1 MDNFDTTDQN
11 SDNVS
16 GESEAPV
23 ETELS
28 HTDKMVGILSEPSNT
43 YEATAKFPPRT
54 KDWFLPLLFVVILSI
69 ASQFILFSNPEIKYQ
84 IVQKQSEAIQK
95 AVEDGKI
102 TQEQADKQI
111 QFMSGSFMS
120 IISSVSTLIFVPLMF
135 FIVTLIFF
143 LASKFGLKGDGTYS
157 SALVAN
163 GLSIYI
169 LIIHLILAT
178 VVGIVMGKL
187 IRDLSL
193 TSLLG
198 MDKTSFVGWL
208 LSFVDVLTIWGF
220 AVLSI
225 GLAKMFKAA
234 STMKYFI
241 MVFGLWIIWKI
252 LVFSLQGALPFLKNF

>member
-1 MDNFDTTDQN
+1 MDNFDTTGQN
-11 SDNVS
+11 SDNPSV
-16 GESEAPV
+16 EPEELVEA
-23 ETELS
+23 ELS

-43 YEATAKFPPRT
+43 YESTAKFPPKT
-54 KDWFLPLLFVVILSI
+54 IDWVIPLILVVVLSI

-84 IVQKQSEAIQK
+84 IVQKQTEAIQK
-95 AVEDGKI
+95 AVQEGKI
-102 TQEQADKQI
+102 TQEMADKQI

-120 IISSVSTLIFVPLMF
+120 IISSVSTLVIVPIIF
-135 FIVTLIFF
+135 FIVTLILF
-143 LASKFGLKGDGTYS
+143 LLSKFALKGDGTYS

-163 GLSIYI
+163 GLSMYI
-169 LIIHLILAT
+169 LMIHIILAT
-178 VVGIVMGKL
+178 VVGIVLGKL

-198 MDKTSFVGWL
+198 MDKTSFMGWI

-234 STMKYFI
+234 SASKYFI
-241 MVFGLWIIWKI
+241 MVFGLWFIWKL
-252 LVFSLQGALPFLKNF
+252 LVFSLQGALPVLKNF